1 MEVRDWGKMKETF
14 GYIFWGNKK
23 KQKEEKKRMNNG
35 EDTAILRFLREREL
49 KEETE
54 IYWITNWFVIQEITD
69 YQPSSSKSNSTW
81 TICGDLW
88 DR

>member
-1 MEVRDWGKMKETF
+1 MEIDLMEVRDSGKMKETF

-54 IYWITNWFVIQEITD
+54 IYWITNWFVIMEITD
-69 YQPSSSKSNSTW
+69 YQPSSS
-81 TICGDLW
+81 L
-88 DR
+88 

>member
-54 IYWITNWFVIQEITD
+54 IYWITNWFVIMEITD
-69 YQPSSSKSNSTW
+69 YQPSSS
-81 TICGDLW
+81 
-88 DR
+88 